1 MSPEFWDIPDN
12 YDWLVAGGD
21 AQYSIRGVE
30 TQDNMDSM
38 RRFVEAVGIPSDKIE
53 VDDGTQIIVTH
64 PDPTKIIVI
73 DAGGL
78 GDFFDSGFDVAVVA
92 REEAQ
97 ETVRNAQLRLALG
110 AWVA

>member
-1 MSPEFWDIPDN
+1 MNEVWDIPDN
-12 YDWLVAGGD
+12 YDALVAGGD
-21 AQYSIRGVE
+21 DAYSICGVE

-38 RRFVEAVGIPSDKIE
+38 RRFVEAVGIPADKIE

-64 PDPTKIIVI
+64 PDPTKMIVI

-78 GDFFDSGFDVAVVA
+78 GDFFNSGFDVAVLE

-97 ETVRNAQLRLALG
+97 EKVRDAHVRLALG